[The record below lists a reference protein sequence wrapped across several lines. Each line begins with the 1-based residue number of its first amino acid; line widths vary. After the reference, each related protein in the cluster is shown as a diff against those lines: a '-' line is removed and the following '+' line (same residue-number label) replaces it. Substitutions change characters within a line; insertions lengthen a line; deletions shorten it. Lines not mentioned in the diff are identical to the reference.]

1 MENNKQLLINLSAED
16 FKILDNQAKK
26 NGLKKSEY
34 IRLLIQTIHIAET
47 TKIKEDNVG
56 NITFN
61 IGEYGYRLEKEFLEN
76 YAKELEGFFNGI
88 EKRMKK
94 VILSKPK
101 ANKRVMMRQVTK
113 SKKVA

>member
-1 MENNKQLLINLSAED
+1 MSSENLLLRLSSEDMRMLTELSEKQ
-16 FKILDNQAKK
+16 
-26 NGLKKSEY
+26 GLKKAEY
-34 IRLLIQTIHIAET
+34 LRMLLQTIYIAET
-47 TKIKEDNVG
+47 TKVKEDSKG

-61 IGEYGYRLEKEFLEN
+61 IGDYGYRLEKEFIEG

-101 ANKRVMMRQVTK
+101 ANKRLMMRQVTK
-113 SKKVA
+113 RQKVA